1 VTHTAGASNSGGTGD
16 IPNIVIAGIVLIAL
30 AAIGGVVYLTAIGR
44 PVDNVI
50 ILIGALLTPTIASLL
65 AVRHGSANSKKL
77 DAIKDQVD
85 GKIDNLI
92 SDKSKLEHQV
102 TALGQEPITL
112 PRGFHP
118 LSNPTDTVPQKQ
130 VRNPEN
136 G

>member
-1 VTHTAGASNSGGTGD
+1 MTHSTGSPDSGN
-16 IPNIVIAGIVLIAL
+16 IPNIVIAGIVFIAL

-50 ILIGALLTPTIASLL
+50 ILVGALLTPTIASLL

-77 DAIKDQVD
+77 DAIREQVD

-102 TALGQEPITL
+102 TALGMEPITL

-118 LSNPTDTVPQKQ
+118 LSNPTDTVPQQ
-130 VRNPEN
+130 QIRNPN
-136 G
+136 DGR